1 MGRHEAPARA
11 DHRHRRVL
19 DDAWDGTRP
28 HQRRRPLAGR
38 RRPQRAVGRS
48 GAHAAH
54 DQVHGMT
61 RTGMGVD
68 GPTRVRRTVLGF
80 LMALAFLTYLDRACM
95 AYIKPYLMDD
105 FHLTMDEMSVIFS
118 SFALAYGIF
127 EIPTGHWGDRIGP
140 RLVLTRI
147 VAWWSSFTIAG
158 GLAVGYGSMVAIRF
172 LFGMGE
178 AGAWPNSALAMSRW
192 IPVAEQGTA
201 QGTFFAM
208 AHLGGAITPFIVG
221 WMLLV
226 VNWRMVLFAFG
237 ALGFCWV
244 VAWHRWFRD
253 DPATHPGVNAA
264 ELSIIRAGQVRRT
277 AELSLGGLWR
287 SAATSRPLLLLCL
300 VYATNGYGF
309 YFLIT
314 WLPDYLRSFKH
325 FSAFE
330 LQFYSGLPLF
340 LSVFAD
346 LTGGRL
352 TDRLTARFGMRTG
365 RALVGGVGYLLA
377 GIAVIISTWCR
388 DPVASAI
395 LFSLGAAFSMF
406 TLGATWSALMA
417 ISGRYT
423 GTIGAVM
430 NSASQVGSVL
440 SPIVLSWVVGR
451 FDDWKIPIYIIGSL
465 YFVAAVAWLF
475 LDSAREI
482 FPRGIDPPAGE
493 ATPDLADRKR

>member
-1 MGRHEAPARA
+1 MA
-11 DHRHRRVL
+11 VL
-19 DDAWDGTRP
+19 IWRYGQDQGMNG
-28 HQRRRPLAGR
+28 AGE
-38 RRPQRAVGRS
+38 GS
-48 GAHAAH
+48 G
-54 DQVHGMT
+54 
-61 RTGMGVD
+61 
-68 GPTRVRRTVLGF
+68 GPTQVRRTVLGF

-105 FHLTMDEMSVIFS
+105 FQLSMGQMSVIFS

-147 VAWWSSFTIAG
+147 VAWWSTFTIAG
-158 GLAVGYGSMVAIRF
+158 GLAVGYWSMVTIRF

-178 AGAWPNSALAMSRW
+178 AGAWPNSALVMSRW
-192 IPVAEQGTA
+192 IPVAEQGAA
-201 QGTFFAM
+201 QGAFFAM
-208 AHLGGAITPFIVG
+208 AHFGGAITPFIVG
-221 WMLLV
+221 WMLDL
-226 VNWRMVLFAFG
+226 VNWRIVLFAFG
-237 ALGFCWV
+237 AVGFFWV
-244 VAWHRWFRD
+244 VAWQRWFRD
-253 DPATHPGVNAA
+253 DPATHPAVNAA
-264 ELSIIRAGQVRRT
+264 ELSIICAGRRGRT
-277 AELSLGGLWR
+277 AQLGMGALWR
-287 SAATSRPLLLLCL
+287 SVATSRPLLLLCL

-314 WLPDYLRSFKH
+314 WLPDYLKSFGH
-325 FSAFE
+325 FSSVE
-330 LQFYSGLPLF
+330 LQFYSGLPLL

-352 TDRLTARFGMRTG
+352 TDVLTGRLGMRWG
-365 RALVGGVGYLLA
+365 RAVVGGGGYLLA
-377 GIAVIISTWCR
+377 GSAVFISTWCR

-423 GTIGAVM
+423 GTVGAVM

-451 FDDWKIPIYIIGSL
+451 YADWTIPIYIIGGL
-465 YFVAAVAWLF
+465 YVVAAIAWLF

-482 FPRGIDPPAGE
+482 FPLQADPPAGG
-493 ATPDLADRKR
+493 ATAEMAAQQG